1 MIGEIDVDG
10 PKLTRLERSGSTL
23 QRVKKAKNEEI
34 LGAVLAFGTIGML
47 VTISSS
53 ECPGIKNLKEFLYV
67 AGAISMINGVWPAL
81 FKIKQTEA
89 AGDKV
94 ATPIKAAATVLG
106 LTSLA
111 MGIAGLVF
119 SLTNHEYF
127 DGPHSLN
134 DAAVEACE
142 QVKACTLANGY
153 DGCVNGTLPADY
165 DGCELKFCAQDV
177 FLAAFIMGCIC
188 GSIGVGVIACIVYIV
203 VKGDQVGLQPS

>member
-1 MIGEIDVDG
+1 MIGEIDVDTGG
-10 PKLTRLERSGSTL
+10 PKRLERSASTL
-23 QRVKKAKNEEI
+23 QKVKKAKNEEM
-34 LGAVLAFGTIGML
+34 LGAVLACGTIGML

-94 ATPIKAAATVLG
+94 AAPIKAAATVLG

-119 SLTNHEYF
+119 SLANYEYF
-127 DGPHSLN
+127 GGPSSLKG
-134 DAAVEACE
+134 ACE
-142 QVKACTLANGY
+142 KDESCTL
-153 DGCVNGTLPADY
+153 VNGTLPADY
-165 DGCELKFCAQDV
+165 HSDEFCATPV

-188 GSIGVGVIACIVYIV
+188 GSIGVGVIVYIVYIV
-203 VKGDQVGLQPS
+203 VKGLSLIHI